1 MCCFICYQPDFTH
14 FDRRLGELTE
24 KKNNLSYENGKLH
37 AQVEQLKE
45 QLDSHKQE
53 QEKYDKTNKRLLQA
67 ENKLKKVRAVG

>member
-1 MCCFICYQPDFTH
+1 MCCFIYSQPDFAH
-14 FDRRLGELTE
+14 FDRRLAELTE

-53 QEKYDKTNKRLLQA
+53 QEKYDKTSKRFLQA

>member
-1 MCCFICYQPDFTH
+1 MWCFVCYQPDFAH
-14 FDRRLGELTE
+14 FDRRLAELTE

-45 QLDSHKQE
+45 QLDSLKQE